1 MRYQVNARIAWGISR
16 PFPEKSAELAR
27 PTDRE
32 TEAVAR
38 WMMDAL
44 VDAAMREG
52 RTDSGAR
59 SDGLAI
65 AVLDCRKRFN
75 RAFRIPSQ
83 GFWKP

>member
-1 MRYQVNARIAWGISR
+1 VLNPDR

-38 WMMDAL
+38 WVMDAL

-52 RTDSGAR
+52 RD
-59 SDGLAI
+59 
-65 AVLDCRKRFN
+65 
-75 RAFRIPSQ
+75 
-83 GFWKP
+83 